1 MPDEPNRDAFV
12 ASMTFANKPSH
23 QDCICDECGAI
34 QVPAA
39 VREAVQRY
47 LLKRKLELP
56 IFEGSKRI
64 NITQRR
70 ELVKR
75 DGGFSVWKLVLPR
88 YVRGGD
94 PIVEYRNNHRILFIE
109 KIPKSSIVF
118 SIGKGIIG
126 SAAEEN
132 SRTKVDWDEGRS
144 YFFPCLKGIACGWIH
159 KQDGSENNKNSRKK
173 VDWEEGRSYFFP
185 CLKGIACGWIHKQDG
200 SENNKSD
207 VAANSADS
215 DMEVV
220 VYILKVSSE
229 VIDDGEKLPINMP
242 QWVKQMHQI
251 FCKNVGVISPEGN
264 EDKTNNECKKTEE
277 GNETR
282 SPMEEM
288 FLSEEDSESIREII
302 RVMNGKCIE

>member
-1 MPDEPNRDAFV
+1 MIVVEIFGQ
-12 ASMTFANKPSH
+12 PS
-23 QDCICDECGAI
+23 QFS
-34 QVPAA
+34 
-39 VREAVQRY
+39 
-47 LLKRKLELP
+47 L
-56 IFEGSKRI
+56 
-64 NITQRR
+64 TQQ
-70 ELVKR
+70 
-75 DGGFSVWKLVLPR
+75 
-88 YVRGGD
+88 
-94 PIVEYRNNHRILFIE
+94 
-109 KIPKSSIVF
+109 SSIVF

-159 KQDGSENNKNSRKK
+159 KQDGSENNK
-173 VDWEEGRSYFFP
+173 
-185 CLKGIACGWIHKQDG
+185 
-200 SENNKSD
+200 SD
-207 VAANSADS
+207 VTANSADS

-220 VYILKVSSE
+220 IYMLKVSSE

-302 RVMNGKCIE
+302 RLVNGKCIE

>member
-23 QDCICDECGAI
+23 QDCICDECGAT
-34 QVPAA
+34 QVPDA

-118 SIGKGIIG
+118 SMEKESSGLLQKKTVGKKWTGKKAG
-126 SAAEEN
+126 L
-132 SRTKVDWDEGRS
+132 T
-144 YFFPCLKGIACGWIH
+144 FFPVWT
-159 KQDGSENNKNSRKK
+159 K

-207 VAANSADS
+207 VTANSADS

-220 VYILKVSSE
+220 VYMLKVSSE

-302 RVMNGKCIE
+302 RLVNGKCIE